1 MERRRA
7 LTQHVDH
14 PKVPMLYSE
23 KSRVDFELPR
33 PPESAA
39 EGLNRLVGFLQ
50 RQYLIILITALSIL
64 ALGLVYV
71 VTAPPRFTAQTTLII
86 DTRKVQLFQ
95 QQSILGDIPIDS
107 ASVESQIEILKSEKV
122 ALSVIKTLHL
132 IEDPEFSGSRSGLF
146 SSAFGLVSA
155 VLGSRDTASNFELTR
170 SAIRTFQSQLT
181 IKRIGLSYVIEISF
195 KSLSRD
201 RAAEIANAVAEAY
214 IVDQLEAKDQAT
226 RRASAWLQ
234 DRIGELRNQATLAE
248 RAVVD
253 FKAKNNI
260 VNTGGSGGRLVTEQ
274 QVSELNSQVVV
285 ARAQTSEAKARL
297 DRIEAVLRADSPNS
311 TVNSTV
317 ADALKS
323 EVVTKLRSQYL
334 DIANREADWAR
345 RYGTGHEAAV
355 NLRSQMAEI
364 QNSILNELQRLAE
377 TYKSD
382 FEIAKQRE
390 VGVQRELENAVSQS
404 KATNQAQVSL
414 KELESA
420 SQTYRTLYDNFLQRY
435 MESIQQQSFPISEA
449 RVISQAAPPTQ
460 KSDPKPALALGLSG
474 IGGLILGLGLAILRD
489 LSDRVFR
496 TAEQVEA
503 ELNATCIS
511 LVPKI
516 SAGKPPRDTLD
527 NRVGTSD
534 RANRTITRNRG
545 LIWTASNNPFS
556 QFSEAVRAIK
566 LAIDVSWDAKSSKV
580 IGITSAIPNEGKSTL
595 SASLAQLI
603 AQTGAKVLLV
613 DCDLRNSALSNRI
626 APAAEFGIIDG
637 IMGRKPLS
645 ELLWRDSKT
654 NMSFLPG
661 AVSWDNEVHPNELLN
676 SSEARQFFD
685 VLRKNYDYVVVDLS
699 PLAPIVDIRA
709 TTQLMDAY
717 VLAIKWAHT
726 KFDVVTQALRSAPT
740 IQDNMLGVVLTQAD
754 AKVLQLYSGYGN
766 VYYGERPASSVS
778 TAR

>member
-1 MERRRA
+1 MA
-7 LTQHVDH
+7 QHVDH

-39 EGLNRLVGFLQ
+39 EGLNRFVGFLQ

-71 VTAPPRFTAQTTLII
+71 ATAPPRFTAQTTLII

-155 VLGSRDTASNFELTR
+155 VLGSRDTASDFELTR
-170 SAIRTFQSQLT
+170 SAIRTFQSQLN

-195 KSLSRD
+195 KSLSRN
-201 RAAEIANAVAEAY
+201 RASEIANAVAEAY

-297 DRIEAVLRADSPNS
+297 DRIEAVLRADSPSS

-345 RYGTGHEAAV
+345 RYGTSHQAAI

-382 FEIAKQRE
+382 YEIAKQRE
-390 VGVQRELENAVSQS
+390 AGVQRELENAVDQS
-404 KATNQAQVSL
+404 KTTNQAQVSL

-449 RVISQAAPPTQ
+449 RVISQATPPTQ

-474 IGGLILGLGLAILRD
+474 LGGLILGLGLAILRD

-496 TAEQVEA
+496 TAEHVEA
-503 ELNATCIS
+503 ELNAACIS

-516 SAGKPPRDTLD
+516 GNGKTPRDTLD
-527 NRVGTSD
+527 NRVATS
-534 RANRTITRNRG
+534 NTGHRTITRSRG
-545 LIWTASNNPFS
+545 LIWTASNDPFS

-566 LAIDVSWDAKSSKV
+566 LAIDLSWDKKSSRV

-603 AQTGAKVLLV
+603 AQTGARVLLV
-613 DCDLRNSALSNRI
+613 DCDLRNSALSNRL

-637 IMGRKPLS
+637 IMGQKQLS
-645 ELLWRDSKT
+645 ELLWRDSTT

-661 AVSWDNEVHPNELLN
+661 AVGSESAMHPNELLR
-676 SSEARQFFD
+676 SSAASQFFD
-685 VLRKNYDYVVVDLS
+685 VLREHYDYVVVDLS
-699 PLAPIVDIRA
+699 PLAPVVDVRA

-717 VLAIKWAHT
+717 ILAIRWAHT
-726 KFDVVTQALRSAPT
+726 KFDVVAQALKSAPAV
-740 IQDNMLGVVLTQAD
+740 QDNMLGVVLTQAD
-754 AKVLQLYSGYGN
+754 AKSLQVYTGYGN
-766 VYYGERPASSVS
+766 VYYGERPNSSFFN
-778 TAR
+778 AR

>member
-1 MERRRA
+1 M
-7 LTQHVDH
+7 TQHVDH
-14 PKVPMLYSE
+14 PKVPMLYSD

-474 IGGLILGLGLAILRD
+474 IGGLILGLGLAD
-489 LSDRVFR
+489 LARSFGSGVPNRR
-496 TAEQVEA
+496 T
-503 ELNATCIS
+503 S
-511 LVPKI
+511 R
-516 SAGKPPRDTLD
+516 G
-527 NRVGTSD
+527 GTQ
-534 RANRTITRNRG
+534 RHMYFTR
-545 LIWTASNNPFS
+545 
-556 QFSEAVRAIK
+556 
-566 LAIDVSWDAKSSKV
+566 SKD
-580 IGITSAIPNEGKSTL
+580 
-595 SASLAQLI
+595 Q
-603 AQTGAKVLLV
+603 
-613 DCDLRNSALSNRI
+613 R
-626 APAAEFGIIDG
+626 
-637 IMGRKPLS
+637 RKDPS
-645 ELLWRDSKT
+645 RYFE
-654 NMSFLPG
+654 
-661 AVSWDNEVHPNELLN
+661 
-676 SSEARQFFD
+676 
-685 VLRKNYDYVVVDLS
+685 
-699 PLAPIVDIRA
+699 
-709 TTQLMDAY
+709 
-717 VLAIKWAHT
+717 
-726 KFDVVTQALRSAPT
+726 
-740 IQDNMLGVVLTQAD
+740 
-754 AKVLQLYSGYGN
+754 
-766 VYYGERPASSVS
+766 
-778 TAR
+778 

>member
-1 MERRRA
+1 
-7 LTQHVDH
+7 
-14 PKVPMLYSE
+14 MLYSE

-39 EGLNRLVGFLQ
+39 EGLNRFVGFLQ

-132 IEDPEFSGSRSGLF
+132 TEDPEFSGSRSGLF
-146 SSAFGLVSA
+146 SSAFDLVSA

-297 DRIEAVLRADSPNS
+297 DRIESVLRADSPNS
-311 TVNSTV
+311 RVNSTV

-390 VGVQRELENAVSQS
+390 AGVQRELENAVSQS

-503 ELNATCIS
+503 ELNAPCIS

-516 SAGKPPRDTLD
+516 SAGKTPRDISD
-527 NRVGTSD
+527 DRVGASD

-645 ELLWRDSKT
+645 ELLWRDAKT

-699 PLAPIVDIRA
+699 PLAPIVDVRA
-709 TTQLMDAY
+709 TTQLLDAY

-726 KFDVVTQALRSAPT
+726 KFDVVAQALRSAPT

-766 VYYGERPASSVS
+766 VYYGERPASSVP

>member
-1 MERRRA
+1 M
-7 LTQHVDH
+7 TQHVDH
-14 PKVPMLYSE
+14 PKAPMLYSE

-39 EGLNRLVGFLQ
+39 EGLNRFVGFLQ

-132 IEDPEFSGSRSGLF
+132 TEDPEFSGSRSGLF
-146 SSAFGLVSA
+146 SSAFDLVSA

-297 DRIEAVLRADSPNS
+297 DRIESVLRADSPNS
-311 TVNSTV
+311 RVNSTV

-390 VGVQRELENAVSQS
+390 AGVQRELENAVSQS

-503 ELNATCIS
+503 ELNAPCIS

-516 SAGKPPRDTLD
+516 SAGKTPRDISD
-527 NRVGTSD
+527 DRVGASD

-645 ELLWRDSKT
+645 ELLWRDAKT

-699 PLAPIVDIRA
+699 PLAPIVDVRA
-709 TTQLMDAY
+709 TTQLLDAY

-726 KFDVVTQALRSAPT
+726 KFDVVAQALRSAPT

-766 VYYGERPASSVS
+766 VYYGERPASSVP

>member
-1 MERRRA
+1 
-7 LTQHVDH
+7 
-14 PKVPMLYSE
+14 MLYSE

-39 EGLNRLVGFLQ
+39 EGLNRFVGFLQ
-50 RQYLIILITALSIL
+50 RQYLIILITALSVL

-132 IEDPEFSGSRSGLF
+132 IEDPEFSGSQSGLF

-364 QNSILNELQRLAE
+364 QNSILNELRRLAE

-390 VGVQRELENAVSQS
+390 AGVQRELENAVSQS

-516 SAGKPPRDTLD
+516 SAGKPPRDPLD
-527 NRVGTSD
+527 NRVGASD

-566 LAIDVSWDAKSSKV
+566 LAIDVSWDAKSSRV

-637 IMGRKPLS
+637 IMGRRPLS
-645 ELLWRDSKT
+645 ELLWRDPKT

-699 PLAPIVDIRA
+699 PLAPIVDVRA

-726 KFDVVTQALRSAPT
+726 KFDVVAQALRSAPT
-740 IQDNMLGVVLTQAD
+740 IQDNILGVVLTQAD

>member
-1 MERRRA
+1 M
-7 LTQHVDH
+7 
-14 PKVPMLYSE
+14 
-23 KSRVDFELPR
+23 
-33 PPESAA
+33 
-39 EGLNRLVGFLQ
+39 
-50 RQYLIILITALSIL
+50 
-64 ALGLVYV
+64 
-71 VTAPPRFTAQTTLII
+71 
-86 DTRKVQLFQ
+86 
-95 QQSILGDIPIDS
+95 
-107 ASVESQIEILKSEKV
+107 
-122 ALSVIKTLHL
+122 
-132 IEDPEFSGSRSGLF
+132 
-146 SSAFGLVSA
+146 
-155 VLGSRDTASNFELTR
+155 
-170 SAIRTFQSQLT
+170 
-181 IKRIGLSYVIEISF
+181 IEISF

-511 LVPKI
+511 LVPKDQ
-516 SAGKPPRDTLD
+516 R
-527 NRVGTSD
+527 
-534 RANRTITRNRG
+534 
-545 LIWTASNNPFS
+545 
-556 QFSEAVRAIK
+556 
-566 LAIDVSWDAKSSKV
+566 
-580 IGITSAIPNEGKSTL
+580 
-595 SASLAQLI
+595 
-603 AQTGAKVLLV
+603 
-613 DCDLRNSALSNRI
+613 
-626 APAAEFGIIDG
+626 
-637 IMGRKPLS
+637 RKDPS
-645 ELLWRDSKT
+645 RYFE
-654 NMSFLPG
+654 
-661 AVSWDNEVHPNELLN
+661 
-676 SSEARQFFD
+676 
-685 VLRKNYDYVVVDLS
+685 
-699 PLAPIVDIRA
+699 
-709 TTQLMDAY
+709 
-717 VLAIKWAHT
+717 
-726 KFDVVTQALRSAPT
+726 
-740 IQDNMLGVVLTQAD
+740 
-754 AKVLQLYSGYGN
+754 
-766 VYYGERPASSVS
+766 
-778 TAR
+778 